1 MKAAFFDGP
10 GRVVVREV
18 SIPACPEGGLL
29 TRVRL
34 CAICGSDL
42 RTLVYGPSDG
52 SRIYGH
58 ESVLEVVEVG
68 KGVRGFGVGDRVML
82 CPVTCGRCEMCRS
95 SAHHL
100 CLRKEQVRTS
110 TQGGFA
116 ELVLI
121 GAEALSGDFVI
132 KIPDRLD
139 DAGATVIEPLACVL
153 NGNEKISTGPG
164 KTVAIIGAGTVGNL
178 HLQVAKLRGARAV
191 IMVDLLAQRL
201 AANTLFGPDVL
212 VDASSSDPVG
222 RVSEATGG
230 GASVVIVACVS
241 GKAQAQALQMAAR
254 QGEVLFFAA
263 LPGNSPG
270 VPLNTNLIHYK
281 ELKVMGARSAS
292 RRHFDLALDLV
303 MQGRVSVAP
312 LITHIL
318 PLAEIAQGFE
328 LMRSGAAM
336 RVALKP

>member
-18 SIPACPEGGLL
+18 PAPSCPEGGLL
-29 TRVRL
+29 ARVRL

-42 RTLVYGPSDG
+42 RTLLYGPSDG

-58 ESVLEVVEVG
+58 ECVLEVLEVG
-68 KGVRGFGVGDRVML
+68 KGVRGFSVGDRVIL
-82 CPVTCGRCEMCRS
+82 CPVTCGTCEMCRS
-95 SAHHL
+95 GAHHL
-100 CLRKEQVRTS
+100 CLRKGQVRTS

-116 ELVLI
+116 EIVPI
-121 GAEALSGDFVI
+121 GAEALRGDFVI
-132 KIPDRLD
+132 RIPDKLG
-139 DAGATVIEPLACVL
+139 DAEATVIEPLACVL

-164 KTVAIIGAGTVGNL
+164 KTVAIVGAGTVGSL
-178 HLQVAKLRGARAV
+178 HMQVAKIRGAQAV
-191 IMVDLLAQRL
+191 IMIDLLAQRL
-201 AANTLFGPDVL
+201 AANALFGPDVL
-212 VDASSSDPVG
+212 VDASSSDPVKT
-222 RVSEATGG
+222 VSEGTGG

-254 QGEVLFFAA
+254 QGEVLLFAA
-263 LPGNSPG
+263 LPAGSPD

-292 RRHFDLALDLV
+292 RRHFDLALELV
-303 MQGRVSVAP
+303 MQGRVIVAP
-312 LITHIL
+312 LVTHVL
-318 PLAEIAQGFE
+318 PLTEIAQGFE

-336 RVALKP
+336 RVALRP